1 MSDRIP
7 DPVAAERISRALAS
21 LRGLAVGDALGSQFF
36 VPDNLPF
43 LRRRELPPGR
53 WQWTDDTEMAASLV
67 AVLARH
73 GSADQNALAT
83 SFATHHDFDRDYGPA
98 VHRMLRLVRQEG
110 GDWRELASS
119 LFEGQGSWGN
129 GGAMR
134 VAPLGAWFADDPDRA
149 ADEAARSAEVTHR
162 HPEAVAGTRAVAAAA
177 ALVAA
182 DGHDRPATAVPA
194 PATAAPATSSALRPV
209 HGEGPPAS
217 ASRPVQGEGP
227 STSVLRPNLGDGPGL
242 SAEGQVA
249 GAGRAPAEGRAPD
262 ESTAHAG
269 PPAVRGQR
277 ASGASS
283 TAPLIAETLLLE
295 VLKRVPRSA
304 VHAGLRRAID
314 LLDYSDVG
322 TVAAVLGCGRRT
334 STQDT
339 VPFTLWA
346 AARHLGDFRA
356 AVWTTAGAGGDVD
369 TTCAIVGGIVAAGG
383 PAAAPPEEWDAR
395 TEGFPPWLVENLE

>member
-36 VPDNLPF
+36 IPDNLPF

-73 GSADQNALAT
+73 GSADQDALAA
-83 SFATHHDFDRDYGPA
+83 SFATHHDFDRGYGPA
-98 VHRMLRLVRQEG
+98 VNRMLRLIRQEG

-119 LFEGQGSWGN
+119 LFDGQGSWGN

-182 DGHDRPATAVPA
+182 DAHDRS
-194 PATAAPATSSALRPV
+194 ATAAPAASSALRPV
-209 HGEGPPAS
+209 HGDEPPAS
-217 ASRPVQGEGP
+217 ASRPVQGEGL
-227 STSVLRPNLGDGPGL
+227 STSVPRPVQGEGPGPT
-242 SAEGQVA
+242 AEGQA
-249 GAGRAPAEGRAPD
+249 QGAGRTPAEGRASD
-262 ESTAHAG
+262 EPTAHQD
-269 PPAVRGQR
+269 PPATRGQR
-277 ASGASS
+277 ATGAGS
-283 TAPLIAETLLLE
+283 TAPLMAETLLLE
-295 VLKRVPRSA
+295 VLKHVPRSA

-369 TTCAIVGGIVAAGG
+369 TTCAIVGGVVAAGG
-383 PAAAPPEEWDAR
+383 PAAPPEEWDAR